1 MSLFCCTCTWVKLS
15 CEAKLTAKRGER
27 ERERMDKYTLPQLI
41 INHQPGRVLVQES
54 TIESRVNWVVFKRDR
69 VRP

>member
-15 CEAKLTAKRGER
+15 CEAKTVER
-27 ERERMDKYTLPQLI
+27 ERERACKSLLQLI
-41 INHQPGRVLVQES
+41 INHQPGRVLVQKI

>member
-1 MSLFCCTCTWVKLS
+1 MSLFCCTRTWVKLS
-15 CEAKLTAKRGER
+15 CEAKLWR
-27 ERERMDKYTLPQLI
+27 ERERACKSLLQLI
-41 INHQPGRVLVQES
+41 INHQPGRVLVQEI

>member
-27 ERERMDKYTLPQLI
+27 ERMDKYTLPQLI
-41 INHQPGRVLVQES
+41 INHQPGRVLVQEI

-69 VRP
+69 VRS